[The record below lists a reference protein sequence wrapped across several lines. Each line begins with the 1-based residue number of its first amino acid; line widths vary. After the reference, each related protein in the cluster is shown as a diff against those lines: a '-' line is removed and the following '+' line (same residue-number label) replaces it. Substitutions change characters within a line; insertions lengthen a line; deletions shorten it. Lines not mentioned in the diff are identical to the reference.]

1 MMDGQRSPIIFWF
14 RRDLRLADHPGFHEA
29 CRSGRPVLPVF
40 VADES
45 VTELGAA
52 PKWRLER
59 GLEAFSRA
67 LKGRG
72 SRLILRRGNAAQVL
86 RDVLQETGAGAV
98 WWTRLYDPRAQAR
111 DSAIKSGLKQEGY
124 DARSFDG
131 HLLFEPW
138 TVRTKTGGYFKVYS
152 AMWRAVQ
159 GREVAAALPEPA
171 RIATPAAWPHS
182 ERLESWELGA
192 AMNRGAAVVG
202 AHVSAGEAAARARL
216 DAFIETSIDG
226 YKTQRDYPAI
236 DATSGLS
243 DYLSLGEI
251 SPRLLW
257 LAGQR
262 AKAEHKNGAEHFL
275 KEVVWRE
282 FAYHLMYHAP
292 HMLNENWKEG
302 WDSFPWRT
310 DPDAPEVLAWK
321 QGRTGIPFVDAA
333 MRELYVTGRMHNRAR
348 MIVASYL
355 TKHLMTHWKIG
366 MDWFADTL
374 VDWDPASNAMGW
386 QWVAGTGPDA
396 APYFRVFNP
405 DLQQKKFDADGAY
418 VARWLAETEGDP
430 PDTALSFFRAAPRSW
445 SLAPD
450 DGYPD
455 PVMALDEGRKRALAA
470 YQLKGV

>member
-1 MMDGQRSPIIFWF
+1 MGGQRSPIIFWF

-40 VADES
+40 IADDAVS
-45 VTELGAA
+45 DLGAA
-52 PKWRLER
+52 PKWRLGL
-59 GLEAFSRA
+59 GLESFTQA
-67 LKGRG
+67 LDARG
-72 SRLILRRGNAAQVL
+72 SRLILRRGEAAQVL
-86 RDVLQETGAGAV
+86 RDLLQETGAGAV
-98 WWTRLYDPRAQAR
+98 WWSRLYDPKAQAR
-111 DSAIKSGLKQEGY
+111 DSAIKADLKAQGI
-124 DARSFDG
+124 DARSFEG

-138 TVRTKTGGYFKVYS
+138 TVSTKTGGYFKVYS
-152 AMWRAVQ
+152 ALWRAVQ

-171 RIATPAAWPHS
+171 RIPAPAAWPWS
-182 ERLESWELGA
+182 EQLETWHLEA

-202 AHVSAGEAAARARL
+202 AHVTPGEASARARL
-216 DAFIETSIDG
+216 DAFVETSIDG

-262 AKAEHKNGAEHFL
+262 ARAEHQNGAEHFL

-292 HMLNENWKEG
+292 HLLSGNWKEG

-310 DPDAPEVLAWK
+310 DADAPEVLAWK

-348 MIVASYL
+348 MIVASFL

-374 VDWDPASNAMGW
+374 ADWDPASNAMGW

-405 DLQQKKFDADGAY
+405 ELQQKKFDTDGVY
-418 VARWLAETEGDP
+418 VARWLAETQPDP
-430 PDTALSFFRAAPRSW
+430 PDTALSFFRAAPRLW
-445 SLAPD
+445 SLAPGD
-450 DGYPD
+450 PYPG
-455 PVMALDEGRKRALAA
+455 PVVPLDVGRKRALAA